1 MYNVE
6 EIIRY
11 GINVPYPRWL
21 KGMDL
26 KACFATNI
34 GWVLL
39 KSDGK
44 KESLMMIKNLDSR
57 IDDYVKNYNLII
69 QKTDL
74 DMEFEKSFNKDN
86 KISNIKNIEEKIDII
101 VEQKPKPEYVEIKIK
116 TLSDVSFDFI
126 ELEEDIENKFLR
138 KNNLIRIYL
147 TWTDNVNIR
156 SFDKK
161 RTYIEV
167 FDNKHHKL
175 GNAEYRSRETEKTL
189 MFVYK
194 IGKEKLNKI
203 IVNSQLFDGNV
214 KDKDNVLIDNISKDY
229 AFDVNVNIEKEV
241 K

>member
-1 MYNVE
+1 MYSVE
-6 EIIRY
+6 EIIKY
-11 GINVPYPRWL
+11 NINVPYPRWL

-34 GWVLL
+34 GWILL

-44 KESLMMIKNLDSR
+44 KESVMMIKNLDSR
-57 IDDYVKNYNLII
+57 IGDYVKNYNIII
-69 QKTDL
+69 QKTNLDL
-74 DMEFEKSFNKDN
+74 EFEKEFNSDSRVEN
-86 KISNIKNIEEKIDII
+86 KNDEVENKYEESIKEET
-101 VEQKPKPEYVEIKIK
+101 IKSKNSQI
-116 TLSDVSFDFI
+116 SDVSFDFI
-126 ELEEDIENKFLR
+126 ELENEIENKFLR

-147 TWTDNVNIR
+147 TWTDIVNIR

-194 IGKEKLNKI
+194 IGKEKLNEI

-214 KDKDNVLIDNISKDY
+214 KDNNNVLIENVNKEY
-229 AFDVNVNIEKEV
+229 KFDVNVNIEKE
-241 K
+241 